1 MGEEH
6 LIKIANYFIQTPQG
20 EKFLKKINNLEG
32 VKNKIKKPTPI
43 IKEFTVEGRI
53 YDKLTQ
59 QPIEGA
65 NIKIVLG
72 KAENT
77 KTNTKGEFKIKIKV
91 PVLEDS
97 NLILSQPILF
107 YNKKGYVPNSQELLT
122 LNREIKKSLPVLNL
136 LNIKKSSEQELILIQ
151 NQIDDKIESLNNIIL
166 SIPEQVMVARRK
178 SISKVISQLQ
188 TGLLPILLGLLVQFG
203 ITKINQFQQK
213 VCPDLKN
220 LEGIINKRNSVVK
233 QLNTFSKS
241 LILNITIAA
250 SFIIISKLFQSGKI
264 SISNIFLPL
273 GAPISVGVPY
283 TVVSKLQSLEETF
296 SDLEKENKKIN
307 KQILISL
314 VFLVATFVFILIL
327 LNQIDK
333 LIFNCYGEVEG
344 LEKIDPELQLLLEN
358 KTQKPLPT
366 PIFVNGFELDVIYD
380 DNAVGKIKRKYA
392 VAKNKAG
399 EILLK
404 GEVSFSFS
412 EQILIDEL
420 IFYIKTNNLKPF

>member
-20 EKFLKKINNLEG
+20 EEFLKKINNLEG

-65 NIKIVLG
+65 NIKVVLG

-264 SISNIFLPL
+264 SIANIFLPL

-358 KTQKPLPT
+358 KTQKPIPT